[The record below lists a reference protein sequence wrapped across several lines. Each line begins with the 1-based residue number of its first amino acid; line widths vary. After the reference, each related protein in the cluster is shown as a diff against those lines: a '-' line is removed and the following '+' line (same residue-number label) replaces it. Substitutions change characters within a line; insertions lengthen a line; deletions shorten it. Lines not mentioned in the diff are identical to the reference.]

1 MSENGARV
9 PRVLAIDAGGTM
21 TDTFIVD
28 ASGSFVVGKAQ
39 TTPEDESIGFM
50 ASARDAL
57 GQWDSTPEE
66 GFPAIVSGIYS
77 GTAMLNRLLQRQGLR
92 IGCIVNAGHEDYLRL
107 ERGIQTYL
115 GSSYS
120 DRLHLAT
127 HFHNEPL
134 VSRALM
140 KGVRGRIDVFGDEVL
155 PLREQDAC
163 QAAVELLDEGVEGIV
178 VSLLF
183 SYRNAE
189 HETRVAEIIE
199 REKAKRGLD
208 GAVPVFLSSALYPM
222 RRDLPRLNSTVI
234 EAYAAEPSR
243 ATLKTVRD
251 VTKAHGAPFELRVM
265 AAHGG
270 TISIEAKEL
279 GRTLVSGPVGGV
291 VGGQALARRMDLRN
305 VLCTDIGGTSFDIAL
320 ITDGHFEITQTP
332 DIARFLLNIP
342 LVRIDSIGAG
352 TGSFVRVNPN
362 SNRPELGPDSAGS
375 RIGVCWPE
383 GETDTVSVTDLNLV
397 LGRLNPEYFLGGEI
411 ELDVER
417 AHAAIERQ
425 VARPLGLDVD
435 AAAAGVIELFEQT
448 LKNEAIGRILG
459 KGYSP
464 ADYTLLCYGGGGP
477 LHVAGYTDGVTYNE
491 VLVPAWAAGFS
502 AFGCACADF
511 DYRYDKTVD
520 MPLLPSFGDPERTGI
535 GAMITGAWLGLQDR
549 VALEFGKAGIGRES
563 IRFTHAVRMQ
573 YYGQLND
580 IELVS
585 PHAALNESSQVND
598 LIGTFE
604 DAYAKVYA
612 SSARSPEFGYLVTHV
627 IVHGTVDV
635 EKPALP
641 NLPVEPGKPPLK
653 AIRPVHWGRASAG
666 EFVDTDIFQLESI
679 QAGNS
684 IDGPAIVEHS
694 ATTFA
699 IPPGRRAKLD
709 GHQIFHLT
717 NMEGSSDGDR

>member
-1 MSENGARV
+1 MSDSGARV

-28 ASGSFVVGKAQ
+28 RRGSFVVGKAQ

-66 GFPAIVSGIYS
+66 GFPPIVSGIYS
-77 GTAMLNRLLQRQGLR
+77 GTAMLNRLLQRQGLK

-115 GSSYS
+115 GYSYS

-134 VSRALM
+134 VPRARM

-155 PLREQDAC
+155 PLREQDARE
-163 QAAVELLDEGVEGIV
+163 AAIMLLEDGVEGIV
-178 VSLLF
+178 ISLLF
-183 SYRNAE
+183 SYRSAA
-189 HETRVAEIIE
+189 HEIRVAEIVE
-199 REKAKRGLD
+199 QEKAKRGVN
-208 GAVPVFLSSALYPM
+208 GAVPVFRSSELYPM

-243 ATLKTVRD
+243 TTLKAVRD

-291 VGGQALARRMDLRN
+291 VGGQALAQRMELRN

-320 ITDGHFEITQTP
+320 ITDGRFEITQTP

-383 GETDTVSVTDLNLV
+383 GGTDIVSVTDLNLV
-397 LGRLNPEYFLGGEI
+397 LGRLNPDYFLGGEL
-411 ELDVER
+411 ELDVDLAR
-417 AHAAIERQ
+417 AAIERQ
-425 VARPLGLDVD
+425 IARPLGLEVE

-448 LKNEAIGRILG
+448 LKNEAVGRILG
-459 KGYSP
+459 KGYAP

-477 LHVAGYTDGVTYNE
+477 LHVAGYTEDVTYKE

-511 DYRYDKTVD
+511 DYRYDQTVD
-520 MPLLPSFGDPERTGI
+520 MPLLPTFGPPEKAGI
-535 GAMITGAWLGLQDR
+535 GGMITVAWAGLQDR
-549 VALEFGKAGIGRES
+549 VAGEFAKSGIGRDS

-580 IELVS
+580 IEFVS
-585 PHAALNESSQVND
+585 PHAVLQDASHVND
-598 LIGTFE
+598 LIDTFE
-604 DAYAKVYA
+604 DAYAKMYA

-641 NLPVEPGKPPLK
+641 QLPEEPGKPPLK
-653 AIRPVHWGRASAG
+653 AARQVHWGRASR
-666 EFVDTDIFQLESI
+666 EQFVETEIFQLESVK
-679 QAGNS
+679 AGNS

-699 IPPGRRAKLD
+699 IPRGRRATLD
-709 GHQIFHLT
+709 GHHIFHLT
-717 NMEGSSDGDR
+717 NMEGSTDGDH